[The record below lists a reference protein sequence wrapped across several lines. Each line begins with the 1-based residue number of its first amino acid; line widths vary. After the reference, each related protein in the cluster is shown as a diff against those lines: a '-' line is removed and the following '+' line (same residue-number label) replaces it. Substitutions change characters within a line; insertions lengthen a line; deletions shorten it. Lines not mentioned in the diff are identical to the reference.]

1 MVQSNNFGNQN
12 NLENLRQDRKMMQ
25 EQSDFSELD
34 ALEGQFMNINFKNA
48 GDIPNNEHKQKSNL
62 ISKFKK
68 DKINDKEKDDSY
80 NNIKAKHKNI
90 DDDLNINLIDFDHQ
104 KMDGDD
110 LLDMMDN

>member
-34 ALEGQFMNINFKNA
+34 ALEGQFTNIN
-48 GDIPNNEHKQKSNL
+48 IPNNEHKQKSNL
-62 ISKFKK
+62 ISKFNN
-68 DKINDKEKDDSY
+68 KINDKEKDDSY

-90 DDDLNINLIDFDHQ
+90 DDNLNINLIDFDHQ